1 VPEEISGLVARMVVT
16 DPEAVTEVAEL
27 QSFAGAGA
35 GAAEAKAVSASAAA
49 AHTTHSSGFSHCRD
63 IIVISHKNVTIEIR

>member
-27 QSFAGAGA
+27 QSFAGA
-35 GAAEAKAVSASAAA
+35 AEEKAVSASAAA